1 LIGYFSSYGFIK
13 KQNRILFKSWGDSP
27 KKKGNISANVC
38 VYAMFTDGRIL
49 SPSVNM
55 GELEKRAAYT
65 LLYDVR
71 LSTYLVTVP

>member
-1 LIGYFSSYGFIK
+1 MCLPVFRHK
-13 KQNRILFKSWGDSP
+13 KQCLV
-27 KKKGNISANVC
+27 ISANVC

-65 LLYDVR
+65 LLYDVW